1 MKKILSFGEIIWD
14 VFPDGDAVIGGAP
27 LNFAAHAVKCGAK
40 ASLLSAVGNDDLGA
54 KALKELQRL
63 GVNTDFVGKSDLA
76 TGRCIVTLN
85 NGSPSYEVCRPAA
98 YDRIPLTQDAIDSI
112 NTESF
117 DAFCFGTL
125 AAREPDSRKTL
136 QRVLKSCSFATI
148 FCDINLRP
156 DCYDEDSVKL
166 CFENANILK
175 ISDEEEP
182 LLKDFPFYRHLCPD
196 DLEQNVSNLFEAL
209 PKLDIILF
217 TKGEN
222 GPTVYQKHQSPLHV
236 APHKTQVVSTVGAGD
251 SFGAS
256 FLSALLNGSSI
267 PDAASL
273 ASRVSAFVV
282 SQKEAVPEYEV

>member
-40 ASLLSAVGNDDLGA
+40 ASLLSAVGNDALGE

-63 GVNTDFVGKSDLA
+63 GVSTDFVGKSDLA
-76 TGRCIVTLN
+76 TGRCIVSLN
-85 NGSPSYEVCRPAA
+85 NGAPSYKVCRPAA
-98 YDRIPLTQDAIDSI
+98 YDRISLTQEAVDSI
-112 NTESF
+112 NRESF

-125 AAREPDSRKTL
+125 AAREPVSRKAL
-136 QRVLKSCSFATI
+136 QRVLKSCSFGRV

-156 DCYDEDSVKL
+156 DCYDENSVKL
-166 CFENANILK
+166 CFENASILK
-175 ISDEEEP
+175 ISEEEEP
-182 LLKDFPFYRHLCPD
+182 LLESFPFYRSLCPD
-196 DLEQNVSNLFEAL
+196 GLEQNVGNLFEAL
-209 PKLDIILF
+209 PNLDIILF
-217 TKGEN
+217 TKGEK
-222 GPTVYQKHQSPLHV
+222 GSTVYQKHQSPLHV
-236 APHKTQVVSTVGAGD
+236 DPCKTQVVSTVGAGD

-282 SQKEAVPEYEV
+282 SQKEAVPEYEI